1 MEEEFDK
8 PTDSNES
15 VPETDAADQELSN
28 DSSEVDAMEEKA
40 FIEFKNNLLEEYK
53 VRAFYMDLINETSRR
68 RVSWAMLLT
77 QLFGRYNK
85 VETICFLSIAVA
97 VVTIQS
103 VGVYFG
109 APSDFV
115 YVLSLLMTGLT
126 FLFAHTAANYFL
138 SALSDLRLI
147 KRGYCSLG
155 YQHVRSE
162 VAEKT
167 PDDCC
172 PPSIMVAYKDFAGM
186 IHTKD
191 IPTKQQRLFFMPPVV
206 MVFVDNADSDKITVL
221 EDVPYEIQ
229 YDKTRKMFTQEW
241 KCALYALVPLAM
253 IILFAISLYLGA
265 LANM

>member
-8 PTDSNES
+8 PTDSDER
-15 VPETDAADQELSN
+15 VPETDAADQESSN
-28 DSSEVDAMEEKA
+28 DSREEDSMEEKA

-53 VRAFYMDLINETSRR
+53 VRSFYMDLINETSSR
-68 RVSWAMLLT
+68 RVNWAMLLT
-77 QLFGRYNK
+77 QLFGRCKK
-85 VETICFLSIAVA
+85 VETICFLGIAAA

-103 VGVYFG
+103 VGVFFG
-109 APSDFV
+109 APSAFV

-126 FLFAHTAANYFL
+126 FLFANTAVNYFL

-155 YQHVRSE
+155 YQHVRPE
-162 VAEKT
+162 VAETT
-167 PDDCC
+167 PEDCC
-172 PPSIMVAYKDFAGM
+172 PSSIMVAYKDISGM

-229 YDKTRKMFTQEW
+229 YDKSRKMFTQEW
-241 KCALYALVPLAM
+241 KCAIYALVPLAM
-253 IILFAISLYLGA
+253 IILYAISLYLGS
-265 LANM
+265 LGNM

>member
-8 PTDSNES
+8 PTDSDERA
-15 VPETDAADQELSN
+15 PETDAADQELSS
-28 DSSEVDAMEEKA
+28 DSREEDALEEKA

-53 VRAFYMDLINETSRR
+53 VRSFYMDLINETSRR
-68 RVSWAMLLT
+68 RVNLAMLLA

-85 VETICFLSIAVA
+85 IETISFLGIAIAVI
-97 VVTIQS
+97 TIQS

-115 YVLSLLMTGLT
+115 YVLTLLMTGLT
-126 FLFAHTAANYFL
+126 FLFAHKAVNRFL

-155 YQHVRSE
+155 YQHVRPE
-162 VAEKT
+162 VAETT
-167 PDDCC
+167 PEDCC
-172 PPSIMVAYKDFAGM
+172 PSSIMVAYKDISGM

-206 MVFVDNADSDKITVL
+206 MVFADNADSDKIVVL
-221 EDVPYEIQ
+221 EAVPHEIQ
-229 YDKTRKMFTQEW
+229 YDKSRKMFTQEW
-241 KCALYALVPLAM
+241 RCAIYALVPLTM
-253 IILFAISLYLGA
+253 IILYAISLYLGA
-265 LANM
+265 LGNL